1 MKEILPDILNWLADD
16 ETIAL
21 ATVVQTWGSS
31 PRKAGAKMALT
42 PGGKIAGSVSG
53 GCVEA
58 AVFEAGV
65 EALKTGRP
73 KLLHYGVADED
84 AWQVG
89 LACGGTIDV
98 FVKPLDRAFFEQ
110 LRVKTEANRRFA
122 VVTVLQGPDNLLG
135 KEILVAENGDATDS
149 LGEGLDAIV
158 IEKACQAMSE
168 RRSQRLWLSPGTE
181 TLQIF
186 IDVANPPP
194 TLVIVGGVH
203 TAIALTAIA
212 KTLGFQT
219 VVVDPRKAFGSPERF
234 PHVDRLI
241 QSWPDEAFSLIEI
254 GKETAIAM
262 FTHDPKID
270 DPAIKIALN
279 SPAFYIGALGSPK
292 TQEKRRRRLMGEGFT
307 SDQIDRI
314 HGPIGIEIGGETPE
328 EIALAVM
335 AEIIA
340 AYHRSNGDNPK

>member
-1 MKEILPDILNWLADD
+1 MKEILPDILNWLVDD
-16 ETIAL
+16 EPIAL
-21 ATVVQTWGSS
+21 AIVVETWGSS

-42 PGGKIAGSVSG
+42 PGGKISGSVSG

-65 EALKTGRP
+65 ETLKTGHP
-73 KLLHYGVADED
+73 KLLHYGVADEE

-89 LACGGTIDV
+89 LACGGMIDI
-98 FVKPLDRAFFEQ
+98 FVKPLNRAFFERQ
-110 LRVKTEANRRFA
+110 RMEIESNRRFA
-122 VVTVLQGPDNLLG
+122 VVTVLQGPDQLLG
-135 KEILVAENGDATDS
+135 REILVTENGEVTDA
-149 LGEGLDAIV
+149 LGEGLDGIL
-158 IEKACQAMSE
+158 IEKACQAISE
-168 RRSQRLWLSPGTE
+168 RRSQRFSLSPATV
-181 TLQIF
+181 TLQF
-186 IDVANPPP
+186 FVDVTNPPP
-194 TLVIVGGVH
+194 TLIIVGGVH
-203 TAIALTAIA
+203 TAIALTSIA

-219 VVVDPRKAFGSPERF
+219 VVVDPRKAFGSQERF

-241 QSWPDEAFSLIEI
+241 QSWPDEAFSSIDI
-254 GKETAIAM
+254 NTETAIAM

-292 TQEKRRRRLMGEGFT
+292 TQEKRRHRLMGEGFT
-307 SDQIDRI
+307 ADQIDRI

-335 AEIIA
+335 AEIVA
-340 AYHRSNGDNPK
+340 AYHRPNGGNPK